1 MCDSPHWPYPCDGP
15 PPPRPCGR
23 PSTRPGLP
31 RGACSAPRCASRGRM
46 RPGYSC
52 SPIPIRSTYS
62 GSWGGRSAVRAQL
75 SAQRLGAALSPSEPE
90 AGPRPGPERRDCPLT
105 DRQPPRP
112 RQLELWLAT
121 TRLPPPPNPAV
132 GAPYACLRA
141 ECCCMRPKV
150 RSCRGKRDAGLPLTA
165 HRSHPPST
173 DKR

>member
-15 PPPRPCGR
+15 PPPRPCCR

-105 DRQPPRP
+105 VRQPPRP

-121 TRLPPPPNPAV
+121 TRLPPHQSGRRRSLRVPPSRVLLRATQSALVPRKAGCWVTAHCPPFAPAV
-132 GAPYACLRA
+132 
-141 ECCCMRPKV
+141 
-150 RSCRGKRDAGLPLTA
+150 
-165 HRSHPPST
+165 H
-173 DKR
+173 